1 MRFTSTLCRRLLP
14 ALLLTGLALSSCG
27 RKDCDPRPKHKKE
40 CDKDANTTTTS
51 TTKPGGAS

>member
-1 MRFTSTLCRRLLP
+1 MHITATLSRRFLP
-14 ALLLTGLALSSCG
+14 ALLLTSLALASCG

-40 CDKDANTTTTS
+40 CDKDSPSTTS